1 MLFVGLQDD
10 KMQKTWYWDPEQS
23 LQGPPTKNV
32 SASASNSAHEIR
44 YDSIIAKPGI
54 PNGQSNG
61 VQAHMEFVT
70 FAPEQ
75 AYPEYILRFIEE

>member
-1 MLFVGLQDD
+1 MFGLGA
-10 KMQKTWYWDPEQS
+10 KCC
-23 LQGPPTKNV
+23 QGPPTKKHCTL
-32 SASASNSAHEIR
+32 SNSGQDIR

-54 PNGQSNG
+54 PNGQSTG

-75 AYPEYILRFIEE
+75 AYPEYILRFTEE

>member
-1 MLFVGLQDD
+1 
-10 KMQKTWYWDPEQS
+10 MQKTWYWDPEQS
-23 LQGPPTKNV
+23 LQGPPTK
-32 SASASNSAHEIR
+32 SAHEIR

-75 AYPEYILRFIEE
+75 AYPEYILRFTEE